1 MAISLTI
8 DVLWGRPLA
17 GQTEVRNLE
26 SALEVDEDIRR
37 LEVEVDVTRLMYELE
52 SQQQFQQDLPDS
64 EVVEPTVEPNS
75 VEISSKVATL
85 AVLSLDVEM
94 RVEFPM
100 RLDVEH
106 MFIAL

>member
-52 SQQQFQQDLPDS
+52 SQQQFQKDLPDS
-64 EVVEPTVEPNS
+64 EVVEATVEPNG
-75 VEISSKVATL
+75 VEVSSKVAAL
-85 AVLSLDVEM
+85 AILGLDVEM
-94 RVEFPM
+94 GIEFPM
-100 RLDVEH
+100 RLDAEY
-106 MFIAL
+106 MFVAL